1 VAGRSGALQRV
12 TPVALVGY
20 VRSPDQWSF
29 SSMNAI
35 DSISSAFQRGYLAL
49 IEREVAWMRANLEV
63 RGVRYSTGFERVM
76 RWRGI

>member
-35 DSISSAFQRGYLAL
+35 DSISSAFQRGYLTL
-49 IEREVAWMRANLEV
+49 IEREVQAVSCSESGRSQTHARE
-63 RGVRYSTGFERVM
+63 
-76 RWRGI
+76 

>member
-1 VAGRSGALQRV
+1 
-12 TPVALVGY
+12 
-20 VRSPDQWSF
+20 
-29 SSMNAI
+29 MNAI